1 MVNMSISYIRS
12 RGLFLSK
19 IKQDDINSCE
29 IQSLISKIINDLN
42 TIDTTKDIKTIKY
55 YIDLNVDNKKLKIIT
70 AFAVFSFWMTNFGI
84 KIIRENKRLENMVR
98 IKINEFSEDEYYGR
112 SFIEL
117 RNKLN
122 KIFKKFDIKF

>member
-1 MVNMSISYIRS
+1 MSISYIRS